1 MTLFA
6 SQPFKALYVLAA
18 LTFEIACLPLHIVKY
33 ARSSAR
39 PNPEWTFRQAL
50 TVRIFYS
57 MVYHLAAT
65 QSGPPLPL
73 TPGKEK
79 ERWVTIKTAMD
90 SMYKGP
96 LRSNPDVKPVEI
108 GATWYPAPLSRGSD
122 KSNIKVIFHIHGGA
136 FVVGDGR
143 TGDSGPFTK
152 RLLKHTPATHVICP
166 QYRLSRLP
174 ISKASDAFP
183 AALQDSVTSYLYLIN
198 DLGIAP
204 KDIVLSGDSAGA
216 NLAIS
221 LLRYIAEYGSEL
233 GIPNPGACLLWSPW
247 VNPSDTSCSYVH
259 DNANYHTDYLSPAFT
274 AWGSLAYAGLPG
286 LTVLSQPYINHKAK
300 MFKTEV
306 PLWVHTGSAELL
318 FFDDKEWAEK
328 MKEAGN
334 DVTLVIEKNVPH
346 DILLVGDVLGF
357 AKEATD
363 SAKKAGE
370 WIRGRC

>member
-1 MTLFA
+1 MALFA
-6 SQPFKALYVLAA
+6 SQPFKALYVLFA
-18 LTFEIACLPLHIVKY
+18 LTFELARLPLHLVKF

-50 TVRIFYS
+50 TVRMFYS
-57 MVYHLAAT
+57 MVNYLAIT

-73 TPGKEK
+73 TAGKEK
-79 ERWVTIKTAMD
+79 ERWITIKTAMD

-96 LRSNPDVKPVEI
+96 LRSNPDVKPAEI
-108 GATWYPAPLSRGSD
+108 GATWYPAPLTRGSD
-122 KSNIKVIFHIHGGA
+122 KRNIKVIFHIHGGA

-174 ISKASDAFP
+174 ISKTSDAFP

-198 DLGIAP
+198 DLDISP

-216 NLAIS
+216 NLAMS
-221 LLRYIAEYGSEL
+221 LLRYIAEYGSDL

-247 VNPSDTSCSYVH
+247 VNPADSSVRE
-259 DNANYHTDYLSPAFT
+259 NANFHTDYLSPAFT
-274 AWGSLAYAGLPG
+274 TWGSAAYAGLPG
-286 LTVLSQPYINHKAK
+286 LSVLSQPYINQKAK

-306 PLWVHTGSAELL
+306 PIWVNTGSAEML

-328 MKEAGN
+328 MKGAGN
-334 DVTLVIEKNVPH
+334 DVTLMIEENVPH
-346 DILLVGDVLGF
+346 DILLVGDLLGF
-357 AKEATD
+357 ASEATN

-370 WIRGRC
+370 WIGNK